1 MFKKLCVVTLSLC
14 IAAAM
19 VLGVNVACSDSN
31 DQDTVTMC
39 ILEPEEELY

>member
-19 VLGVNVACSDSN
+19 VLGVNEFCSDNHDLQAVS
-31 DQDTVTMC
+31 MC
-39 ILEPEEELY
+39 DMSPG